1 MSAAAP
7 EVASERERDAARK
20 AESRA
25 RAKDLRIPPCANPE
39 RRAACEK
46 DIFLALETYFPTRCK
61 TWTDSR
67 RQMVNA
73 IFEAMRDGTSQAM
86 AAPRGDGKTTITEC
100 VVILCILYGWL
111 RFVVILAQTDKFAKR
126 RMKSIKRQLTTN
138 ELLIEDFPEV
148 CVPARDVAPSPNR
161 AGNQTAGGEL
171 TYIEWSAEHVV
182 LPTIPGSV
190 SSGSVIYSDGITASL
205 RGMNENGLRPD
216 LVIID
221 DPDDQESANSD
232 AKTLARVQKINAS
245 IEGLVEDG
253 ESLAIVMLCT
263 IINRTCAAYQFTD
276 REQNPEWM
284 GLRLKALPDMPT
296 RMDLWETYILLR
308 KEDMHAGDKWAR
320 RAHQFYIDNRE
331 EMDAGATVSNPTAY
345 DSRTLTDGSD
355 RELSR
360 LQYLFNRIA
369 KIGWAA
375 FHSEYQNDPL
385 AESGPQDSGITEAI
399 VAGTDPEYAGRVNGR
414 ERLIAPDSTRCVTG
428 FIDIRRRELHWTLIA
443 WSAGLRGTVVDYG
456 VTATHQPDVV
466 GIEKAIL
473 EGLRKLRDMFAEEPV
488 VTGDGEA
495 CPLSTCL
502 VDCGYMPDAIYRFCA
517 ESGQPYYP
525 AMGDPRFKR
534 PTKRTP
540 EKSPGGDWWYW
551 SHQSS
556 ESVPSIWV
564 VNHFPDAWKHSLH
577 EMLLAKPLADD
588 GLQPPNTLTLWG
600 DTARDHLPY
609 ADQVCAEIWTTEFKE
624 GKGERSYWRA
634 KRKDNHWL
642 DTTCGCLI
650 GADIM
655 GEQSDRPVE
664 LQPRRTR
671 RSGQSMPLPGF
682 VSSPGARLG
691 G

>member
-111 RFVVILAQTDKFAKR
+111 KFVVILAQTDKFAKR

-161 AGNQTAGGEL
+161 AGNQTADGEL

-190 SSGSVIYSDGITASL
+190 PSGSVIYSDGITASL

-375 FHSEYQNDPL
+375 FQSEYQNDPL

-399 VAGTDPEYAGRVNGR
+399 VAGTDPEYVGRVNGR
-414 ERLIAPDSTRCVTG
+414 ERLIAPAGVLNVTG
-428 FIDIRRRELHWTLIA
+428 HIDVHKYHLEWTLVA
-443 WSAGLRGTVVDYG
+443 HSPGERDSNVDYG
-456 VTATHQPDVV
+456 VINTHQPDVV
-466 GIEKAIL
+466 GYEEAIL
-473 EGLRKLRDMFAEEPV
+473 GGLRELRDMFQTEPV
-488 VTGDGEA
+488 RTPDGDA
-495 CPLSTCL
+495 VPMPVCL
-502 VDCGYMPDAIYRFCA
+502 VDCGYQPEAVYRFCR
-517 ESGQPYYP
+517 ESGEPYHP
-525 AMGDPRFKR
+525 AMGDSRFKR
-534 PTKRTP
+534 PAKPTADKR
-540 EKSPGGDWWYW
+540 PGGDWWYW
-551 SHQSS
+551 SQVQS
-556 ESVPSIWV
+556 EAVGRIWV
-564 VNHFPDAWKHSLH
+564 VNFAPDEFKHQLH
-577 EMLLAKPLADD
+577 EKLLTLPRDES
-588 GLQPPNTLTLWG
+588 GEQPEGTLTLWG
-600 DTARDHLPY
+600 ETARDHLPY
-609 ADQVCAEIWTTEFKE
+609 AEQICAEIWTTEFKE
-624 GKGERSYWRA
+624 GKGERQYWR
-634 KRKDNHWL
+634 KRRHDNHWL
-642 DTTCGCLI
+642 DTTVGCLVAAAVAS
-650 GADIM
+650 GP
-655 GEQSDRPVE
+655 G
-664 LQPRRTR
+664 LTR
-671 RSGQSMPLPGF
+671 RKVRLSELRN
-682 VSSPGARLG
+682 ARA
-691 G
+691 